1 MTSAQA
7 SVGRSASAESSVQTT
22 PAFSAPS
29 DVVSDLQKVL
39 VDFIDLSLVA
49 KEAHWNILGPNF
61 RDLHLNLD
69 ELVSVAREGTDE
81 IAERMRALN
90 GIPDGRTAVVAAGS
104 SLPEFP
110 AGEILTHDAI
120 SHVVEAINAAT
131 NTMREVHDRVD
142 EADPTSAD
150 LLHEYIKQL
159 EQQAWFISAETRTP
173 SGK

>member
-1 MTSAQA
+1 MTSAHA
-7 SVGRSASAESSVQTT
+7 SIGHSASADSTVQTT
-22 PAFSAPS
+22 PAFSVPG

-90 GIPDGRTAVVAAGS
+90 GIPDGRTAVVAASS

-110 AGEILTHDAI
+110 AGEIVTHDAI
-120 SHVVEAINAAT
+120 SHVVKAINAVT
-131 NTMREVHDRVD
+131 ETMRDVHDRVD
-142 EADPTSAD
+142 AADPTTAD

-159 EQQAWFISAETRTP
+159 EQQAWFISAEIRTP

>member
-69 ELVSVAREGTDE
+69 ELVSV
-81 IAERMRALN
+81 
-90 GIPDGRTAVVAAGS
+90 
-104 SLPEFP
+104 
-110 AGEILTHDAI
+110 
-120 SHVVEAINAAT
+120 
-131 NTMREVHDRVD
+131 
-142 EADPTSAD
+142 
-150 LLHEYIKQL
+150 
-159 EQQAWFISAETRTP
+159 
-173 SGK
+173 